1 MFSIKQVPFIVELY
15 ILHKHLRIFSNKIK
29 SPIFINL
36 RNVSGQQKK
45 WCLKKKKKDLAENT
59 LQSEVSIKDIFFS
72 SNIKVR
78 RETTSVDNIV

>member
-1 MFSIKQVPFIVELY
+1 MVF
-15 ILHKHLRIFSNKIK
+15 
-29 SPIFINL
+29 
-36 RNVSGQQKK
+36 
-45 WCLKKKKKDLAENT
+45 KKKKKDLAENT